1 MTFCSAV
8 YWGNRLKLW
17 NTRPKCSRFLRMAS
31 SLCVLVSAALH
42 SVSPA
47 TVMLPVSAVSRKF
60 RQRSSVVLPEPDEPM
75 MARASP
81 SARSNEMSRSTFVAP
96 KLLPMPF
103 TSNNAIAAP
112 PYLK

>member
-1 MTFCSAV
+1 
-8 YWGNRLKLW
+8 
-17 NTRPKCSRFLRMAS
+17 MAS
-31 SLCVLVSAALH
+31 SLWVRVSAALH

-47 TVMLPVSAVSRKF
+47 TVMLPASAVSKKF
-60 RQRSSVVLPEPDEPM
+60 KQRSSVVLPEPDDPM

-81 SARSNEMSRSTFVAP
+81 SASSNEISRSTFVVP